1 MANTKKTVVEKQ
13 IKINAPDPK
22 KLDDCT
28 FFKRLGFELS
38 EEQKR
43 FRDAI
48 YNPNIDIVFCNSPAG
63 GGKTLVAVATACLM
77 KECGLYD
84 DIVYCFSLNNG
95 FQQSIGLLPGS
106 IEDKE
111 SSFYEPCLQALVSCG
126 YQPDK
131 CVKELNPEGEKTGT
145 AFISCKSHTF
155 MRGTNIGE
163 RTILICDE
171 SQNMYA
177 DELKKILTRVKDGT
191 KVIVIGHTG
200 QNDIVKHP
208 QYSGFSAYIE
218 LFKNEE
224 RCAVCELTQNFRGW
238 VSRLADSFDI
248 DNFRKEATNK
258 AREDRK
264 LLG

>member
-1 MANTKKTVVEKQ
+1 MATKKTVTTTVTTD
-13 IKINAPDPK
+13 APNPK

-38 EEQKR
+38 EEQKK

-48 YNPNIDIVFCNSPAG
+48 YNPNIDIVFCNSVAG
-63 GGKTLVAVATACLM
+63 TGKTTLAVATSCLM
-77 KECGLYD
+77 IECGLYD

-111 SSFYEPCLQALVSCG
+111 SSFYEPCLQALVACG
-126 YQPDK
+126 YHPDK
-131 CVKELNPEGEKTGT
+131 CVKELNPEGEKAGT

-238 VSRLADSFDI
+238 VSRLADSLDI

-258 AREDRK
+258 AREDKR

>member
-1 MANTKKTVVEKQ
+1 MATKKTVTTTVVTV
-13 IKINAPDPK
+13 APDPK

-38 EEQKR
+38 EEQKK

-48 YNPNIDIVFCNSPAG
+48 YNPNIDIVFCNSVAG
-63 GGKTLVAVATACLM
+63 TGKTTLAVATSCLM
-77 KECGLYD
+77 IECGLYD

-111 SSFYEPCLQALVSCG
+111 SSFYEPCLQALVACG
-126 YQPDK
+126 YHPDK
-131 CVKELNPEGEKTGT
+131 CVKELNPEGEKAGT

-177 DELKKILTRVKDGT
+177 DELKKILTRVKD
-191 KVIVIGHTG
+191 
-200 QNDIVKHP
+200 
-208 QYSGFSAYIE
+208 
-218 LFKNEE
+218 E
-224 RCAVCELTQNFRGW
+224 RKMCCL
-238 VSRLADSFDI
+238 
-248 DNFRKEATNK
+248 
-258 AREDRK
+258 
-264 LLG
+264 

>member
-1 MANTKKTVVEKQ
+1 MATKKTTTTTVVTD
-13 IKINAPDPK
+13 APDPK
-22 KLDDCT
+22 KLDECT

-38 EEQKR
+38 EEQKKL
-43 FRDAI
+43 RDAI
-48 YNPNIDIVFCNSPAG
+48 YSPNIDIIYVDAAAG
-63 GGKTLVAVATACLM
+63 TGKTTISVATACLM
-77 KECGLYD
+77 IECKLYD
-84 DIVYCFSLNNG
+84 EILYCFSLNNG
-95 FQQSIGLLPGS
+95 YQTTLGLLPGGV
-106 IEDKE
+106 EDKE
-111 SSFYEPCLQALVSCG
+111 SSFYEPCLQALVTCG
-126 YQPDK
+126 YQPEK
-131 CVKELNPEGEKTGT
+131 CVKELNPEGDKAGT
-145 AFISCKSHTF
+145 AFVSCRSHTF
-155 MRGTNIGE
+155 LRGTNIGE

-200 QNDIVKHP
+200 QVDIVKHP
-208 QYSGFSAYIE
+208 EYSGFEKYIE
-218 LFKNEE
+218 LFKDKE

-238 VSRLADSFDI
+238 ISQLADSLDI